1 MMTRE
6 EILAKSRQENK
17 DQDLYELS
25 VGSNAGRIG
34 LIAMYAAAVILSLVS
49 IIRTGYFD
57 LSVWLVAMTGEA
69 AMKIYKA
76 VKLKTPK
83 AIIYAAVSILID
95 VVIAV
100 LIFMG
105 VL

>member
-1 MMTRE
+1 MTKE
-6 EILAKSRQENK
+6 DILAKSRQENK

-25 VGSNAGRIG
+25 VSSNAGRIG
-34 LIAMYAAAVILSLVS
+34 SIAMYAAAVILSLVS
-49 IIRTGYFD
+49 IIRMGYFD

-69 AMKIYKA
+69 ATEIYRA

-83 AIIYAAVSILID
+83 AIGYAAVSILID

-105 VL
+105 VM